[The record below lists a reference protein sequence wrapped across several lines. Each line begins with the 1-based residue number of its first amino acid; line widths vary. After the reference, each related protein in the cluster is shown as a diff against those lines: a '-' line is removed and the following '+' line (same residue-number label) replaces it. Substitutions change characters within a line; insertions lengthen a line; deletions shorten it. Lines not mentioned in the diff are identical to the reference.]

1 MKTPP
6 KKYQIDPSIQILKDA
21 NSVKFHVEN
30 NDYFG
35 TAATLVHL
43 LREQLVEQIKKAPAD
58 EKKLIH
64 QAFKNLEQDLILL
77 QKNYYIRTKKK
88 ANHKTAKGRLKS
100 Q

>member
-1 MKTPP
+1 MKTSD
-6 KKYQIDPSIQILKDA
+6 KNYQLNPNVKILKDA

-43 LREQLVEQIKKAPAD
+43 LREQLAEQIKKAPAN
-58 EKKLIH
+58 EKQLINK
-64 QAFKNLEQDLILL
+64 AFKNLEQDLILL
-77 QKNYYIRTKKK
+77 QKNYYIKTKKK
-88 ANHKTAKGRLKS
+88 ASHKTAKGRLKS